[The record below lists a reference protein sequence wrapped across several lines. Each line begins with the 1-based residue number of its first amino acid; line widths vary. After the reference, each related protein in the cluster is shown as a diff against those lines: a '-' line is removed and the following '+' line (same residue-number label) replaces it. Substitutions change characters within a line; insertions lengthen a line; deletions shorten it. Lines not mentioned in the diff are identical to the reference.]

1 MTRFE
6 YNFLLGLLWWLKQGL
21 CVYQLPCSG
30 LLEKK
35 YKRHCMLSK
44 FYTELHL
51 GQLASC
57 FQDLLVWP
65 TRSFHGLSICLV
77 LVVFTLLTSSLLLKK
92 ALHLLSSRRRWSWL
106 TNGLSSYTNSHTRLH
121 LLEKR
126 FVNHRYSHRCLDDV
140 AETTEHSHW
149 STKSCSGLLI
159 ETSWSVLIEKSGSS
173 AVEFFRLAVLN
184 SNEMNIMRNRFIT
197 SRLLH
202 RLL

>member
-6 YNFLLGLLWWLKQGL
+6 YHFLLGLLWWLKQGL
-21 CVYQLPCSG
+21 CVCQLPCSG

-44 FYTELHL
+44 IYTELHL

-106 TNGLSSYTNSHTRLH
+106 TNGLSSYTNSHTVAFTGKACR
-121 LLEKR
+121 ESQI
-126 FVNHRYSHRCLDDV
+126 FSQVPWWRCRDYWALTLKHKKLFGSIDWDV
-140 AETTEHSHW
+140 MICIDWEVQ
-149 STKSCSGLLI
+149 KLSGWI
-159 ETSWSVLIEKSGSS
+159 FS
-173 AVEFFRLAVLN
+173 AGCVER
-184 SNEMNIMRNRFIT
+184 
-197 SRLLH
+197 
-202 RLL
+202 